1 MKLARHLVFAGAVS
15 AIFSGA
21 ALAEPIVFQLDNV
34 VTEGGLFLTVQTYV
48 PEFPLIGSGDVD
60 FAAGTGVVNLPD
72 YQIFIDINDD
82 GADAR
87 LDVTNWQQTITG
99 IDGVGNV
106 TSIGSGSV
114 VCTIVGGI
122 GELVCPSVAPTVLGW
137 PPQSGDLPSS
147 AVINPGAETIT
158 VVDNSV
164 SAAGTISQ
172 FFSYNA
178 PEPAG
183 AAGPALGV
191 AVLAWLKHRR
201 NRPRH

>member
-1 MKLARHLVFAGAVS
+1 LVRRHRLR
-15 AIFSGA
+15 
-21 ALAEPIVFQLDNV
+21 DRHR
-34 VTEGGLFLTVQTYV
+34 GGQ
-48 PEFPLIGSGDVD
+48 P
-60 FAAGTGVVNLPD
+60 PD

-82 GADAR
+82 GDDAR

-178 PEPAG
+178 SSQ
-183 AAGPALGV
+183 
-191 AVLAWLKHRR
+191 LAPRR
-201 NRPRH
+201 RWAWPCWPG